1 MNEIREIL
9 TKAVIGKG
17 QKTFEIDVELPQ
29 TLTLPDRTL
38 GAFIT
43 NHQMNVRKS
52 GDAIELSGKYD
63 LHVWYT
69 HHADTETEVT
79 RSTVEYGN
87 TIELQNALRDH
98 LLETD
103 EIMCEEIVAP
113 YATNVRVEE
122 GLITADTQFE
132 VGVEVIGETKMR
144 VAILGPVLEAPA
156 LEQSEVQLDFDDLS
170 EIDQAINENFLEAVI
185 EPFE

>member
-17 QKTFEIDVELPQ
+17 QKTFKIDVQLPQ
-29 TLTLPDRTL
+29 LPNLPDRTL

-43 NHQMNVRKS
+43 NHQMNVRKI
-52 GDAIELSGKYD
+52 GDTIELSGNFD

-69 HHADTETEVT
+69 YHADTETKVGCT
-79 RSTVEYGN
+79 TVDYGSTVE
-87 TIELQNALRDH
+87 LQSTLRDH

-103 EIMCEEIVAP
+103 EITCEELIAP
-113 YATNVRVEE
+113 YASNVRVEE
-122 GLITADTQFE
+122 GFIVADTQFE
-132 VGVEVIGETKMR
+132 IGIEVIGETKMR
-144 VAILGPVLEAPA
+144 VAILGPVLEAPTQGLA
-156 LEQSEVQLDFDDLS
+156 HLDFDDLS
-170 EIDQAINENFLEAVI
+170 EIDGAINENFLDATI

>member
-17 QKTFEIDVELPQ
+17 QKAFEINVELPP
-29 TLTLPDRTL
+29 TPNLPDRTL

-52 GDAIELSGKYD
+52 GNDIELSGSYA
-63 LHVWYT
+63 LHCWYA
-69 HHADTETEVT
+69 HSGDGDTEVVRT
-79 RSTVEYGN
+79 TVDYGN
-87 TIELQNALRDH
+87 TVELQNALRDH
-98 LLETD
+98 LLDTD
-103 EIMCEEIVAP
+103 EILCEELIAP

-122 GLITADTQFE
+122 GLIVADTQFE

-144 VAILGPVLEAPA
+144 VAILGPVLETPA
-156 LEQSEVQLDFDDLS
+156 LDQPDTQIDFDDLS
-170 EIDQAINENFLEAVI
+170 EIDEAINENFLEAVI

>member
-9 TKAVIGKG
+9 TKAVIGRG
-17 QKTFEIDVELPQ
+17 QKTFEMDVKLPK
-29 TLTLPDRTL
+29 TSTLPDRTL

-52 GDAIELSGKYD
+52 GDVIELFGKYD
-63 LHVWYT
+63 LHVWYA
-69 HHADTETEVT
+69 HGGDTETEIART
-79 RSTVEYGN
+79 TIEYGN
-87 TIELQNALRDH
+87 TMELQNALRDH

-103 EIMCEEIVAP
+103 EITCEEIVAP
-113 YATNVRVEE
+113 YATNLRVED
-122 GLITADTQFE
+122 GLIHADTQFE

-156 LEQSEVQLDFDDLS
+156 FEQLGTPSDYDDLS
-170 EIDQAINENFLEAVI
+170 EIDGAINENFLEAVI